1 MRIQGNRIHSRVK
14 YSTLKLPPHGWTLTS
29 LEKEMWVVM
38 VFVGSHLEDVLDYM
52 EQSTQ
57 ELANAQYIRVFQKAS
72 LNKYVY

>member
-1 MRIQGNRIHSRVK
+1 
-14 YSTLKLPPHGWTLTS
+14 
-29 LEKEMWVVM
+29 MWVVM
-38 VFVGSHLEDVLDYM
+38 VIVGSHLEDVLDYM